1 MAISHI
7 EKIST
12 ELDLK
17 NSQVDAVAILLEDG
31 ATVPFIARYRKEATG
46 SLDEVMVTA
55 IRDRLQ
61 QLRELD
67 QRRESI
73 LKSLTEQG
81 HLTDELKES
90 VMAAETLAIL
100 EDIYL
105 PYRPKRRTRASIAR
119 ERGLDP
125 LAGLIFEQN
134 GADPLESRC

>member
-1 MAISHI
+1 MATSHI

-17 NSQVDAVAILLEDG
+17 NSQVDAVAVLLEDG

-61 QLRELD
+61 QLRDLD

-73 LKSLTEQG
+73 LKSLTAQG

-100 EDIYL
+100 EDIYY
-105 PYRPKRRTRASIAR
+105 PTGRSDER
-119 ERGLDP
+119 ERQLPGKK
-125 LAGLIFEQN
+125 GLIPWP
-134 GADPLESRC
+134 G